1 MKSYSTKMVLT
12 AACGALYFAGAAP
25 ALPMAACAPH
35 GAVIKS
41 LSGKYNETR
50 KAYGLAGGK
59 QMLEIFVS
67 EKGTWTVVVTN
78 LEGIACVIAVGDSWE
93 DAPKTPTGSPT

>member
-1 MKSYSTKMVLT
+1 MKSKSTKLMIA
-12 AACGALYFAGAAP
+12 AACGALYFSAAVP
-25 ALPMAACAPH
+25 AMSMAACAPH

-93 DAPKTPTGSPT
+93 DAPKVKTGSPT